1 MIPLCAVYFAADFS
15 TAPIFKSGKIFFG
28 IGCGVI
34 TVIFRYVGIGIY
46 SAVYAV
52 LAMNIAA
59 RPIDLYVVPSFSK
72 MFRGGKVLF
81 GRKRISENNK

>member
-1 MIPLCAVYFAADFS
+1 M
-15 TAPIFKSGKIFFG
+15 
-28 IGCGVI
+28 I

-59 RPIDLYVVPSFSK
+59 RPIDLYVVPFFSK
-72 MFRGGKVLF
+72 MFRGGKYFLDV
-81 GRKRISENNK
+81 KWISENNK

>member
-1 MIPLCAVYFAADFS
+1 M
-15 TAPIFKSGKIFFG
+15 
-28 IGCGVI
+28 I